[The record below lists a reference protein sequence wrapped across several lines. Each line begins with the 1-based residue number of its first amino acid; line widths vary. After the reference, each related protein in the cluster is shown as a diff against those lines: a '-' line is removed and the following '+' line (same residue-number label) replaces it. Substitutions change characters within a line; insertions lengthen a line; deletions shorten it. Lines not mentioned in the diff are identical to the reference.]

1 MNKETTCCF
10 TGPRRPRLPMEGNE
24 LSAEI
29 AALKVNIRAAV
40 SEAYY
45 DGFRFFMN
53 GMADGFDLFA
63 AEIVLEL
70 KAELEGI
77 ALVAVFPYSEAYKN
91 HSAAVKKRLESVI
104 EKADAVISLS
114 EKHIPGCEHSRN
126 KYMVDNSSR
135 IIGYYNGL
143 SGGEIW
149 VVIDDYNVVNNTKFV
164 TIYDEK
170 PDLEALRAEASVPTE
185 PVTE

>member
-70 KAELEGI
+70 KAELEDI
-77 ALVAVFPYSEAYKN
+77 ALVAVLPYSEAYKN

-143 SGGEIW
+143 SGGTAHCWNYAVE
-149 VVIDDYNVVNNTKFV
+149 NGLETVNLYES
-164 TIYDEK
+164 I
-170 PDLEALRAEASVPTE
+170 
-185 PVTE
+185 